1 MVAVSLKKKDISYT
15 KEKILGKIETIN
27 EGNKQFY
34 KGDKN
39 VNKLVAQNNVL
50 NLYSDVL
57 QSPHTYDNM
66 MTSIDSSFF
75 KE

>member
-1 MVAVSLKKKDISYT
+1 MYVMTPNIKYNKKKD
-15 KEKILGKIETIN
+15 KIETIN